1 MDYLYVKGYKI
12 YFKEVYLKVNKLVDS
27 GLSSRKTVVKYLK
40 ALEEIGVLQ
49 SEKVKREAI
58 YINTALFNLLK
69 DS

>member
-49 SEKVKREAI
+49 SEKVK
-58 YINTALFNLLK
+58 K
-69 DS
+69 